1 MRKLLLGGIVASL
14 AVAPA
19 AAGEI
24 VVFCPGAVQS
34 VVRPMAKTF
43 EEKTGNTIKFEFGT
57 AGAIAKKV
65 ADGAP
70 GDVVLTTDKALAAL
84 AKDGKVDGGSIKDLG
99 SMGVGVAVK
108 AGAPKPDIHDVD
120 AFKKSMLAAKSVMF
134 ANPAKGGQS
143 GIHVAKVFAE
153 LGLDKALGEKIQLR
167 DRGPDGLKEVAAGG
181 IEIGLGQISE
191 ILANKDVVLVGAAA
205 GRRPGRRHI
214 FRRDP
219 QRCKRQGGGEGADR
233 AADVAGG
240 EGKIQGRRLHREL
253 TEVKQRTFKGRTS

>member
-1 MRKLLLGGIVASL
+1 MLKLLLGGIVASL

-43 EEKTGNTIKFEFGT
+43 EEKTRNTVKFEFAT
-57 AGAIAKKV
+57 AGAVAKKV
-65 ADGAP
+65 ADGAT
-70 GDVVLTTDKALAAL
+70 GDVVLTTDKELASL
-84 AKDGKVDGGSIKDLG
+84 AKDGKVDGGSIKNLG
-99 SMGVGVAVK
+99 SMGVGVAVR

-120 AFKKSMLAAKSVMF
+120 AFKKSMLTAKSVMF

-153 LGLDKALGEKIQLR
+153 LGLDKALGQKIQLR
-167 DRGPDGLKEVAAGG
+167 DRGPDGLKEVAAGE

-191 ILANKDVVLVGAAA
+191 ILANKDVVLVGPLPPAIQGAVTFSGAIHSQAKDKAAA
-205 GRRPGRRHI
+205 KALIDLLTSPEAKEK
-214 FRRDP
+214 FRAV
-219 QRCKRQGGGEGADR
+219 GFS
-233 AADVAGG
+233 V
-240 EGKIQGRRLHREL
+240 
-253 TEVKQRTFKGRTS
+253 S

>member
-19 AAGEI
+19 AAGDI

-34 VVRPMAKTF
+34 VVRPMARTF
-43 EEKTGNTIKFEFGT
+43 EEKTGNTVKFEFAT
-57 AGAIAKKV
+57 AGAVARKV

-84 AKDGKVDGGSIKDLG
+84 ARDGKVDGGSIKDLG

-120 AFKKSMLAAKSVMF
+120 AFRKSMLAAKSIMF

-153 LGLDKALGEKIQLR
+153 LGLDKELGDKIKLR
-167 DRGPDGLKEVAAGG
+167 DRGPDGLKEVAAGD

-191 ILANKDVVLVGAAA
+191 ILANKDVVLVGPLPAAIQGAVTFSGAVHAQAKDKAAA
-205 GRRPGRRHI
+205 KALIELLTSPEAKEK
-214 FRRDP
+214 FRAV
-219 QRCKRQGGGEGADR
+219 GFT
-233 AADVAGG
+233 V
-240 EGKIQGRRLHREL
+240 
-253 TEVKQRTFKGRTS
+253 S

>member
-14 AVAPA
+14 VTGPAVAPA

-153 LGLDKALGEKIQLR
+153 LGLDKALGEKCQLR
-167 DRGPDGLKEVAAGG
+167 ERGPDGLKEVAAGG

-191 ILANKDVVLVGAAA
+191 ILANKDVVLVGPLPAAVQGAVTFSGAIHSGAKDKAAA
-205 GRRPGRRHI
+205 KALIELLTSPEAKER
-214 FRRDP
+214 FRAV
-219 QRCKRQGGGEGADR
+219 GFT
-233 AADVAGG
+233 V
-240 EGKIQGRRLHREL
+240 
-253 TEVKQRTFKGRTS
+253 S

>member
-1 MRKLLLGGIVASL
+1 MLKLLLGGIVASL

-43 EEKTGNTIKFEFGT
+43 EEKTRNTVKFEFAT
-57 AGAIAKKV
+57 AGAVAKKV
-65 ADGAP
+65 ADGAT
-70 GDVVLTTDKALAAL
+70 GDVVLTTDKALASL
-84 AKDGKVDGGSIKDLG
+84 AKDGKVDGGSIKNLG
-99 SMGVGVAVK
+99 SMGVGVAVR

-120 AFKKSMLAAKSVMF
+120 AFKKSMLTAKSVMF

-153 LGLDKALGEKIQLR
+153 LGLDKALGQKIQLR
-167 DRGPDGLKEVAAGG
+167 DRGPDGLKEVAAGE

-191 ILANKDVVLVGAAA
+191 ILANKDVVLVGPLPPAIQGAVTFSGAIHSQAKDKAAA
-205 GRRPGRRHI
+205 KALIDLLTSPEAKEK
-214 FRRDP
+214 FRAV
-219 QRCKRQGGGEGADR
+219 GFS
-233 AADVAGG
+233 V
-240 EGKIQGRRLHREL
+240 
-253 TEVKQRTFKGRTS
+253 S

>member
-1 MRKLLLGGIVASL
+1 MRKLVFGGIVASL
-14 AVAPA
+14 AIVPAVAPA

-34 VVRPMAKTF
+34 VVRPMVKVY
-43 EEKTGNTIKFEFGT
+43 EEKTGNTVKFEFGT
-57 AGAIAKKV
+57 AGAVAKKV
-65 ADGAP
+65 AEGAP
-70 GDVVLTTDKALAAL
+70 GDVVLATDKGLAAL
-84 AKDGKVDGGSIKDLG
+84 AKDGKVDGGSIRDLG

-120 AFKKSMLAAKSVMF
+120 AFKKSMLAAKSIMY

-153 LGLDKALGEKIQLR
+153 LGLDKELAAKIQLR

-191 ILANKDVVLVGAAA
+191 ILANKDVVLVGPFPAAIQGAVTFSGAIHSGAKDKAAA
-205 GRRPGRRHI
+205 KALI
-214 FRRDP
+214 
-219 QRCKRQGGGEGADR
+219 
-233 AADVAGG
+233 
-240 EGKIQGRRLHREL
+240 EL
-253 TEVKQRTFKGRTS
+253 LTSPEAKEKFKAVGFTVN